1 MGSEKPSRR
10 ERVKLRRR
18 QEILAAACD
27 LFAEKGY
34 HGVSMHEIAEKA
46 EFAIGTLY
54 TLFRNKEDL
63 YKALVLEQCD
73 RCESAIARAIEGPE
87 DEVERVRRY
96 IRIMGERF
104 RGGDLPLIRIVL
116 AERSGASFN
125 IESGL
130 QNELRNR
137 HRAFLERLASI
148 FEGAIKKK
156 RFRDIADPFH
166 LAVAFDSAV
175 DAFLLLQLD
184 LPEQHFNLEAPAA
197 ILDVFLNGLM
207 NGVPTRIPETE
218 YKRS

>member
-1 MGSEKPSRR
+1 M
-10 ERVKLRRR
+10 
-18 QEILAAACD
+18 LAAACD

-54 TLFRNKEDL
+54 TFFRNKEDL

-73 RCESAIARAIEGPE
+73 RCDSAIAQAFEGPE
-87 DEVERVRRY
+87 DEVEKLRRY

-104 RGGDLPLIRIVL
+104 RGEDLPLIRLVL

-125 IESGL
+125 VEAGL
-130 QNELRNR
+130 QHELRKR
-137 HRAFLERLASI
+137 HRASLERLASI
-148 FEGAIKKK
+148 FECAMKKK
-156 RFRDIADPFH
+156 RFTEIADPFH
-166 LAVAFDSAV
+166 LAVALDSAV

-184 LPEQHFNLEAPAA
+184 MPGRHFSPEAPSS

-207 NGVPTRIPETE
+207 NGESSQATGTE
-218 YKRS
+218 HKGS